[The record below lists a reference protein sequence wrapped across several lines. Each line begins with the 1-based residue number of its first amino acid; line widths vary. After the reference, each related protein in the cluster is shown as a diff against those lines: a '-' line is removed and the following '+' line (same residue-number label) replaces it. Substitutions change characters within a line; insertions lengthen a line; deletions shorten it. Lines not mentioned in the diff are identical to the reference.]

1 MKKTNEIIECN
12 KNNKKAQRDRQTTNN
27 KDTEKKTFEIIK
39 CIKNNKILHKQNSIV
54 QCNGQRKE
62 HIATDK
68 QNNTE
73 QHTKRIIQYNRQIF
87 FTNVAIQIM
96 RES

>member
-1 MKKTNEIIECN
+1 MQQKQQNST
-12 KNNKKAQRDRQTTNN
+12 ARQTNN
-27 KDTEKKTFEIIK
+27 KDTEKKMLEIIK

-62 HIATDK
+62 HIATVK

-73 QHTKRIIQYNRQIF
+73 QQTKRIIQYNRQF
-87 FTNVAIQIM
+87 FFYKLCDPDYA
-96 RES
+96 

>member
-1 MKKTNEIIECN
+1 MTA
-12 KNNKKAQRDRQTTNN
+12 NNKQQRCREKDVRNN
-27 KDTEKKTFEIIK
+27 KVHQ
-39 CIKNNKILHKQNSIV
+39 NNKILHKQNSIV